1 MEVKEVY
8 DCKICRKGKLT
19 KHKEDIH
26 CGTVVIIN
34 QTLYVCDTCDAAFQK
49 IEDYRH
55 LEYLNSIVKGEA
67 YAHETVI

>member
-1 MEVKEVY
+1 MEVKKI
-8 DCKICRKGKLT
+8 CKICRKGKVL
-19 KHKEDIH
+19 KCKENIP

-67 YAHETVI
+67 NAYEPSV